1 MFPMKK
7 LLTKL
12 GTYKLQRKAKQKKQ
26 QQQMKSY
33 LNVNLDFT
41 NDVMRNTAY

>member
-12 GTYKLQRKAKQKKQ
+12 GTYKLQRKTKQKKQ

>member
-1 MFPMKK
+1 MFLMKK

-12 GTYKLQRKAKQKKQ
+12 GTYKLQRKTKQKKK

-41 NDVMRNTAY
+41 NDAMCNAA